1 MQVALGEG
9 DFDLVLAEPSLGGE
23 VKVALEAE
31 WALDHLDG
39 SDRQLEVQRAV
50 AETHEQ
56 DLRRRLPAQWLCG
69 FIPLQY
75 VSA

>member
-1 MQVALGEG
+1 MQIALGEG
-9 DFDLVLAEPSLGGE
+9 DFDLVLAQLFLEGE
-23 VKVALEAE
+23 VKVAFEAE
-31 WALDHLDG
+31 RALDHLDRPDG
-39 SDRQLEVQRAV
+39 ELEIERAV

-69 FIPLQY
+69 FVPLQY